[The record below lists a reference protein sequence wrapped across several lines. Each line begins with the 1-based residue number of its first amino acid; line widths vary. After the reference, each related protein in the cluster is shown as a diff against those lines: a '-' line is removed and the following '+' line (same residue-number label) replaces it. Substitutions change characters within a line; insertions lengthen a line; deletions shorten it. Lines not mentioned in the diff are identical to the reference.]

1 MAITIDYS
9 NPAQYVINVPRADMT
24 LVSSSPTEIRQL
36 NIDDFRATLGDLQDD
51 AEGMVFPTAFVHTA
65 PLTVAGVTLARV
77 VEILDPYV
85 IEFEDG
91 QYNVNIVGGNSNLS
105 DVTIKNQVG
114 LNTANS
120 AGLQQVTSG
129 SGLSP
134 EQDDRLR
141 ELWQFRGLDPDN
153 SLEIEDDQQ
162 RVGSVTLDV
171 DDDGTTTTVDRQ

>member
-9 NPAQYVINVPRADMT
+9 NPAQYVINVPRADLT
-24 LVSSSPTEIRQL
+24 LVSSSPTEIREL
-36 NIDDFRATLGDLQDD
+36 DIDDFRQALADIQDD
-51 AEGMVFPTAFVHTA
+51 AEGMAFPTAYVHTA

-85 IEFEDG
+85 VQFEDG

-134 EQDDRLR
+134 DQDARLR

-153 SLEIEDDQQ
+153 SLEIEDDEQ
-162 RVGSVTLDV
+162 RAAGITLDV

>member
-36 NIDDFRATLGDLQDD
+36 DIDDFWQALADIQDD
-51 AEGMVFPTAFVHTA
+51 PEGMAFPTAYINTA
-65 PLTVAGVTLARV
+65 PLPVAGVTLARV

-91 QYNVNIVGGNSNLS
+91 QYNVNIVGGNSNIS

-120 AGLQQVTSG
+120 AGLQVVTSG